1 MKQTNLFPFVV
12 LLISMIIISCGNP
25 AQQQTPVVQKSDQD
39 IFFERFRDLEGKKF
53 IGTQVFIREDMES
66 WADRELIMHVR
77 EFHHDVVYLPF
88 RVGDNTSRTWTLYRE
103 NDGRLRLRHD
113 HRHDDGTPENL
124 TLYGGYT
131 SHGSNKFMQIFPA
144 DEYTCNLLPRI
155 CDNEWS
161 MLFSED
167 LTTFSYILR
176 KAGDLIIRIDFDLT
190 NPL

>member
-1 MKQTNLFPFVV
+1 MKLLNFFYLITLLTS
-12 LLISMIIISCGNP
+12 LLISSCGYP
-25 AQQQTPVVQKSDQD
+25 TQQQGTVPEKSDQD
-39 IFFERFRDLEGKKF
+39 IFFERFKDLEGRKF
-53 IGTQVFIREDMES
+53 LGTQVFIRKDMES

-77 EFHHDVVYLPF
+77 EFHFDVIYLPF
-88 RVGDNTSRTWTLYRE
+88 RVGDDTSRTWTLYRE

-113 HRHDDGTPENL
+113 HRHDDGTPEDL

-155 CDNEWS
+155 CDNEWT
-161 MLFSED
+161 MMFNED
-167 LTTFSYILR
+167 LRTFSYILR